1 MARDDMSKKTM
12 TIRDIAELLGTDV
25 HGPDAGEITSVS
37 PLDQAGP
44 EDLTFA
50 VNSRYAAGLV
60 TSQAAV
66 AIVSEPLND
75 APMPL
80 LVVDDVEQALATVLG
95 ALGQECDAPA
105 GIDTSASVSEQAEL
119 ADDVSVGPGAM
130 IGPGAKIASGVVIHA
145 NVSIAGDVTIGP
157 GSTLQHGAV
166 VLDRC
171 VIGTRVTIGPNSVI
185 GSDGF
190 GYYCR
195 QGVHHKIPHIGNV
208 VIGDDVEIG
217 ACSCV
222 DRAKFGSTVIGAG
235 TKIDNIVQVAHNVQV
250 GKGCILC
257 AHVGIAGS
265 AKLGDYVVLGGHVGV
280 RDNITIGNQVQCAAY
295 AAIASDVPDGEII
308 AGVPAHNAKQ
318 AFRELRAVPRLPE
331 LIKKVRAIEAR
342 LDSLVET
349 KDN

>member
-1 MARDDMSKKTM
+1 MARDDMSKKIM

-25 HGPDAGEITSVS
+25 HGPDEGEIMSVAS
-37 PLDQAGP
+37 LDQAGP

-60 TSQAAV
+60 TSLAAV
-66 AIVSEPLND
+66 AIVSEPLDD

-80 LVVDDVEQALATVLG
+80 LVVDNVEQALATVLG
-95 ALGQECDAPA
+95 SLVQECDAPT
-105 GIDTSASVSEQAEL
+105 GVDPSASVSEQAEL
-119 ADDVSVGPGAM
+119 ADDVAVGPGAM
-130 IGPGAKIASGVVIHA
+130 IGPGVKIASGAVIHA
-145 NVSIAGDVTIGP
+145 NVSIASDVTIGP
-157 GSTLQHGAV
+157 GCTLQHGAV

-171 VIGTRVTIGPNSVI
+171 VIGARVIVGPNTVI
-185 GSDGF
+185 GADGF
-190 GYYCR
+190 GYYCQ

-217 ACSCV
+217 ASSCI

-235 TKIDNIVQVAHNVQV
+235 TKIDNLVQVAHNVQI

-308 AGVPAHNAKQ
+308 AGIPAHDAKH
-318 AFRELRAVPRLPE
+318 AFRELCALPRLPE
-331 LIKKVRAIEAR
+331 LVKKVRAVEAR
-342 LDSLVET
+342 LESLVET